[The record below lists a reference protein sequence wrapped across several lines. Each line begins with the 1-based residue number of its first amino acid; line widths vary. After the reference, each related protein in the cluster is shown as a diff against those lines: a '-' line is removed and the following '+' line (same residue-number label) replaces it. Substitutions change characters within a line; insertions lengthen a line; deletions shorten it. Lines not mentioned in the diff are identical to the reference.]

1 MEMWKNKI
9 KRRSNVEVEK
19 FEDCTKV
26 SIGEDT
32 DKSKLKK
39 IVDGHL
45 LDKLDS
51 TLNHGEYYYY
61 KFEDGSALYV
71 LLNNITKMFFNKNGE
86 VSSLTINDASAYYIF
101 SYEGKYVD
109 SYSPK
114 EDREDAY
121 PQLLKFILE
130 YGNVVGSIFLD
141 ELPYHAITS
150 RIYIPSV
157 FIKVIEEDGIALAR
171 ITVLFGM
178 VNLFHTL

>member
-1 MEMWKNKI
+1 MWKNKI

-19 FEDCTKV
+19 FEDCIKV

-32 DKSKLKK
+32 DKSKLKE
-39 IVDGHL
+39 IIDVHL

-51 TLNHGEYYYY
+51 TLNHGDYYYY
-61 KFEDGSALYV
+61 KSGDESALYV

-114 EDREDAY
+114 DDRKDAY
-121 PQLLKFILE
+121 PKLLKFIL
-130 YGNVVGSIFLD
+130 
-141 ELPYHAITS
+141 
-150 RIYIPSV
+150 
-157 FIKVIEEDGIALAR
+157 DG
-171 ITVLFGM
+171 GK
-178 VNLFHTL
+178 